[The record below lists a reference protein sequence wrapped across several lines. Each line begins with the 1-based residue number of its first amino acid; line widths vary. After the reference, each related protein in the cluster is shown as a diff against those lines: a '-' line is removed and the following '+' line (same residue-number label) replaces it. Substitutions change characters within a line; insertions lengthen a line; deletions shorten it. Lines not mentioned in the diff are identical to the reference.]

1 MRRVVIE
8 PRKGWEEKVR
18 IDGLTY
24 WDLEGIKWIKDYPCN
39 TYWNEEGC
47 IIISAKAEKEVMEA
61 TFKLHN
67 MCLEVVDRVVKDDV
81 LLTLFEIPQSLWPAV
96 KKSWAEKKTDF
107 MGRFDLA
114 YDATGPPKLLEYN
127 GDTPSVLVESG
138 NVQYNWYRD
147 IAMSAATNTK
157 LMQANFIEK
166 GMISGFSKLKADG
179 RIDPTNG
186 LGFVSVEGDEEMK
199 GTVSYLQRVA
209 S

>member
-1 MRRVVIE
+1 
-8 PRKGWEEKVR
+8 
-18 IDGLTY
+18 
-24 WDLEGIKWIKDYPCN
+24 
-39 TYWNEEGC
+39 
-47 IIISAKAEKEVMEA
+47 
-61 TFKLHN
+61 
-67 MCLEVVDRVVKDDV
+67 
-81 LLTLFEIPQSLWPAV
+81 
-96 KKSWAEKKTDF
+96 

-147 IAMSAATNTK
+147 IARSAATNVKTDK

-199 GTVSYLQRVA
+199 GTVSYLQKVA
-209 S
+209 RKCYINT